1 MVRMLGCPL
10 LAMDHNRLS
19 HFFPER
25 ATIWDAVSSYV
36 REQLLQHKGVRIPS
50 LGTLDVVQEKIQVG
64 DELVT
69 IHRPTFS
76 LARNLALVH
85 NLMGNKLYAPGNK
98 ELEPLKYSKVASSIP
113 TSRQKVERCVQG
125 TMSQLSYCLGKGE
138 TVALVLKDIGVLLIE
153 GKRVEV
159 RFYSHFLEELV
170 GKRSL
175 EKGGAK
181 VPHLLDMGMSPSA
194 PVASLSTIGRVLVFP
209 AFGMTSETQQIP
221 KVLLKSLGSALGED
235 EEMGM
240 GRSPSLDDTME
251 GKDLLGITQG
261 YGDHHEAP
269 TPPPSQRMT
278 DLMGG
283 RPFG

>member
-1 MVRMLGCPL
+1 MVPPSLTRSPILGHGHL
-10 LAMDHNRLS
+10 QLS
-19 HFFPER
+19 HWLLLTPS
-25 ATIWDAVSSYV
+25 TL
-36 REQLLQHKGVRIPS
+36 LLQSQGVRIPS
-50 LGTLDVVQEKIQVG
+50 LGTLDVVHEEIQVG

-113 TSRQKVERCVQG
+113 TSRQKVERCIQG

-138 TVALVLKDIGVLLIE
+138 TVALLLKDIGVLLIE

-175 EKGGAK
+175 EKARAK

-194 PVASLSTIGRVLVFP
+194 PVASLSTIGRIIVFP
-209 AFGMTSETQQIP
+209 AFEMTLGSKQPP
-221 KVLLKSLGSALGED
+221 KVLLQCLGPTPGED
-235 EEMGM
+235 EERAM
-240 GRSPSLDDTME
+240 GRSPSLDEDVE
-251 GKDLLGITQG
+251 GKAAPMDNPRPSGD
-261 YGDHHEAP
+261 GDHRKAP
-269 TPPPSQRMT
+269 QLHQSQWMM
-278 DLMGG
+278 DPLVSLK
-283 RPFG
+283 